1 MFEYREVLD
10 AFTKRSVDIYRRI
23 LWEFICT
30 VLLPWDALI
39 REVVI

>member
-10 AFTKRSVDIYRRI
+10 AFTKRSVDI
-23 LWEFICT
+23 LQENLVEFICT